1 MISRELREPD
11 YWINRAEKA
20 EAALAKCEADNEG
33 LRHDAERY
41 HLMCNTLWEKVSATG
56 DEDCARI
63 AVNRITELEGK
74 LAECEREKELSQ
86 QGLCDYNKHRLLDN
100 EERFCYWRDKI
111 VPKMQEQIADLSR
124 KLAAAREVIN
134 AAQQSI
140 EFSNHVTSVKCWH
153 CTKRSKLREALAA
166 LTEAGEGEK

>member
-1 MISRELREPD
+1 MITRELREPD

-20 EAALAKCEADNEG
+20 EAALAEAT
-33 LRHDAERY
+33 ERPV
-41 HLMCNTLWEKVSATG
+41 C
-56 DEDCARI
+56 DCHTWPTWSEMHGYIEA
-63 AVNRITELEGK
+63 LEHK

-153 CTKRSKLREALAA
+153 CTKQSKLREALAA